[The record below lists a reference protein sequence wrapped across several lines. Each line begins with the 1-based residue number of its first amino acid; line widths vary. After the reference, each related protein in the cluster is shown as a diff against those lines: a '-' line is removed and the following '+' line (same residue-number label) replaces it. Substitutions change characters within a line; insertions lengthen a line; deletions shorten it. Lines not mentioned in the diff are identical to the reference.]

1 MLHLFSTQERT
12 TVSFLVKAHE
22 LCVESFKAEGGS
34 DIAPTGSCLYTACT
48 FNTYP
53 VSAATAA
60 VVGTAALYVSD
71 TAAEIW
77 NVAVAPAHRRRGH
90 CRALIKA
97 LIHLWELMYSHVP
110 LRIVVHRDNPIQEGY
125 RKMGFTTHVTETP
138 SSIVLQYSGNETK

>member
-77 NVAVAPAHRRRGH
+77 NVAVAPA
-90 CRALIKA
+90 